1 MTYLELIEALS
12 CRRCQRVRIPSNRVH
27 CLRKRRNLLCKRLTM
42 QGLNAIDILKM
53 VDISTDQIDQDKLTR
68 DLKI

>member
-1 MTYLELIEALS
+1 
-12 CRRCQRVRIPSNRVH
+12 
-27 CLRKRRNLLCKRLTM
+27 M

-68 DLKI
+68 DFKI